1 MTSIDVVIPSIRLDA
16 VKMLGA
22 LDMDVPDG
30 VSLHYYVI
38 SDNQSMQSARL
49 FYKKS
54 PVTVIVNEENLG
66 APLSRNVGIDAG
78 TGEYVLF
85 IDDDVAVPRDILYS
99 YLDAVKKSPDA
110 PGYVG
115 PTLFPEP
122 VNSFTR
128 GIVASGMLTFFEL
141 PSQDGRLLSWG
152 TTSNLMLRRSS
163 IGSVRFS
170 EKFPKHGGGEDI
182 DFCIRIA
189 ADCKKRF
196 KTVPAAAAR
205 HPWWGGAGRSYRRF
219 FRWAFGDSLMVRR
232 RPEYA
237 YYDAPDMVESLFIGG
252 AALASA
258 ALAGI
263 VPPAAIAVWAGLVVC
278 SEFLVERFQ
287 VVSHHPKSSV
297 MASLEAAPIRIS
309 SQLGRFFGP
318 LSRKSPPSICR
329 RFDFITTGEWKASER
344 RFSAAKFALF
354 AASVPASYLLCAGW

>member
-1 MTSIDVVIPSIRLDA
+1 MTAIDVVIPSIRLDA

-22 LDMDVPDG
+22 LDMDVPDS

-38 SDNQSMQSARL
+38 SDNPNMRSENL
-49 FYKKS
+49 VYKKS

-85 IDDDVAVPRDILYS
+85 IDDDVAVPHDILHS
-99 YLDAVKKSPDA
+99 YLDAVKKFPDA

-115 PTLFPEP
+115 PTLFPQP

-141 PSQDGRLLSWG
+141 PSEADRLLSWG
-152 TTSNLMLRRSS
+152 TTSNLMLRKSS
-163 IGSVRFS
+163 IGDIRFS
-170 EKFPKHGGGEDI
+170 KEFPKHGGGEDI
-182 DFCIRIA
+182 DFCIRISTG
-189 ADCKKRF
+189 CKKRF
-196 KTVPAAAAR
+196 QTVPAAAAH
-205 HPWWGGAGRSYRRF
+205 HPWWGGARRSYRRF

-237 YYDAPDMVESLFIGG
+237 YYDAPDMVESLFLGG
-252 AALASA
+252 TALVSVAFM
-258 ALAGI
+258 GF
-263 VPPAAIAVWAGLVVC
+263 VPPTTLAVWAALVVC

-297 MASLEAAPIRIS
+297 MASLEATPIRIS

-318 LSRKSPPSICR
+318 LSRKSPPNICK

-344 RFSAAKFALF
+344 RFSVAKFALF
-354 AASVPASYLLCAGW
+354 VASVPVSYLLCAGW